1 MVGRAV
7 NNRAKRRIDGG
18 PGLPIFERI
27 APSLPF
33 ADLVDAIEAATRPG
47 EAVLDLNGRGGWVAR
62 AAIVGQRRAV
72 DVESLPLTRLLA
84 EVVVRPPDMRHV
96 DAAVQAIATRPLR
109 DSTVKDTL
117 DTLFASRCPTCGLEI
132 VLDAL
137 VWDAGPAR
145 GGAGKAAEPGSA
157 TGQPRAVRREF
168 GCGACVRRSGEAE
181 LRHDAPGP
189 EDLALAAF
197 DELPDEVRAEL
208 LGRFPV
214 RQADSPLPEQLLG
227 LHSPRQLLGLHA
239 ILAAVESD
247 TRSAPVTAALR
258 LAFLMAIESASRLNA
273 ARGKPAAVRIAGGEI
288 TTALPASWRER
299 NPWPAF
305 LDGLAAVREL
315 VTRLEAQDKRSVA
328 ARLAADLMDLQ
339 QGVANVVLVET
350 SPAALRRI
358 GLDGERIAH
367 SGSTSRVRLAIGQ
380 APQALG
386 RSRLAEA
393 YHATAWAL
401 GGAAA
406 SRLPDEPLFA
416 ETRAERY
423 GRADELAF
431 GVART
436 LAIATPVLS
445 QTGRAVILLDES
457 EPRGLVAAAL
467 GGAAAGWRLA
477 EARLHRGEGDSPA
490 IATFLPPAPRKTAEP
505 LEAVEAAPDEDA
517 QGKSV
522 FAAPEKQAEGP
533 FRVEAAAEAVADAAV
548 ELLKARGEPAHFDDM
563 LGELLVGLDRS
574 GQLARMA
581 AQLRPQGADQG
592 WDSWIDAVEG
602 PASVWS
608 AGAESGAAGAGAPE
622 ATAKATIK
630 AAAKDAEPPD
640 AGGLANDLL
649 GLIRSQLEHSEARRV
664 RRIGQSLYWLG
675 PDEDRS
681 GTAQPLAD
689 RTEWAVFSLLSATR
703 QMPEAAVFER
713 TAAMFQER
721 DAPERAL
728 VRACLASYAAPG
740 STAESVVCADQLERR
755 SAEHD
760 SVIATLAD
768 LGHRLGMGVWIGR
781 RQQARRVGGRLLSAR
796 LTPEE
801 RDTHPTLI
809 AWGPESELE
818 RVDCAWYARHRV
830 AFLFEVEW
838 TAMLGDAVLVRH
850 QRFPEDE
857 NVVRFLVVPPERAAL
872 VAHKLERS
880 PLLRRALADR
890 NWHVLKWDQLAAFAA
905 LEDVSLADLEPYVG
919 LEADAAAA
927 QQLPLF
933 KG

>member
-1 MVGRAV
+1 V
-7 NNRAKRRIDGG
+7 
-18 PGLPIFERI
+18 
-27 APSLPF
+27 
-33 ADLVDAIEAATRPG
+33 
-47 EAVLDLNGRGGWVAR
+47 VAR
-62 AAIVGQRRAV
+62 V
-72 DVESLPLTRLLA
+72 
-84 EVVVRPPDMRHV
+84 
-96 DAAVQAIATRPLR
+96 
-109 DSTVKDTL
+109 
-117 DTLFASRCPTCGLEI
+117 
-132 VLDAL
+132 
-137 VWDAGPAR
+137 
-145 GGAGKAAEPGSA
+145 
-157 TGQPRAVRREF
+157 
-168 GCGACVRRSGEAE
+168 
-181 LRHDAPGP
+181 
-189 EDLALAAF
+189 
-197 DELPDEVRAEL
+197 
-208 LGRFPV
+208 
-214 RQADSPLPEQLLG
+214 
-227 LHSPRQLLGLHA
+227 
-239 ILAAVESD
+239 
-247 TRSAPVTAALR
+247 
-258 LAFLMAIESASRLNA
+258 
-273 ARGKPAAVRIAGGEI
+273 
-288 TTALPASWRER
+288 
-299 NPWPAF
+299 
-305 LDGLAAVREL
+305 
-315 VTRLEAQDKRSVA
+315 
-328 ARLAADLMDLQ
+328 AADLMDVQ
-339 QGVANVVLVET
+339 QGVANVVLAET

-367 SGSTSRVRLAIGQ
+367 SGSTSRVRLAVGQ
-380 APQALG
+380 APQALTG
-386 RSRLAEA
+386 SRLAET
-393 YHATAWAL
+393 YYATAWAL
-401 GGAAA
+401 GAAA
-406 SRLPDEPLFA
+406 CSRLPAEPLFV
-416 ETRAERY
+416 ETRAGRY

-445 QTGRAVILLDES
+445 QTGRAMMLLDRS
-457 EPRGLVAAAL
+457 EPRELVAAAL
-467 GGAAAGWRLA
+467 GGAAAGWRLI

-490 IATFLPPAPRKTAEP
+490 IAAFAPPAPRKAPDP
-505 LEAVEAAPDEDA
+505 LQVVEAYPAEDA
-517 QGKSV
+517 QGRSI

-533 FRVEAAAEAVADAAV
+533 FRVDAAAEAVADAAV
-548 ELLKARGEPAHFDDM
+548 ELLKARGEPARFDDM

-574 GQLARMA
+574 GQLARLA

-592 WDSWIDAVEG
+592 WDSWIDVAEG

-608 AGAESGAAGAGAPE
+608 AGAGAAGTDGAPE
-622 ATAKATIK
+622 VT
-630 AAAKDAEPPD
+630 AAATDSEPPD

-649 GLIRSQLEHSEARRV
+649 ALIRSELEHSEAGRV
-664 RRIGQSLYWLG
+664 RRVGPSQYWLG
-675 PDEDRS
+675 ADEDRS

-721 DAPERAL
+721 EAPDRAL

-740 STAESVVCADQLERR
+740 STPESVVCADRLERR

-760 SVIATLAD
+760 SAIATLAD

-781 RQQARRVGGRLLSAR
+781 RQQARRTAGRLLSAR

-818 RVDCAWYARHRV
+818 RIDCAWYARHRV

-880 PLLRRALADR
+880 PLLRRAFTDR
-890 NWHVLKWDQLAAFAA
+890 NWHILKWDQLIAFAA
-905 LEDVSLADLEPYVG
+905 LEDVSLAALEPYVG

-933 KG
+933 QA